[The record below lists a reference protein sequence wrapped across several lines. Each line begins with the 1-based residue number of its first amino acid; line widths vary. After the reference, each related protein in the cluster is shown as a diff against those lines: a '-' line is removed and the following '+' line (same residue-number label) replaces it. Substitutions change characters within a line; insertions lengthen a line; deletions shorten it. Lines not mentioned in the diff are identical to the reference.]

1 QEDVINLM
9 KEANKPT
16 NLKAMLGLEPDEMM
30 ATANEF
36 ADFRYHFED
45 GKVTLLFKA
54 EHYYTPEETSAMIAA
69 AGFPQI
75 TFHDNEYFS
84 SRDMKKFV
92 KVVRGKDAKSY
103 VSVNQTFANT
113 AEAETFLTELEAILN
128 AAGYDRENPEVV
140 GSRKQIALVNP
151 TQDMIVGIDLF
162 EQLDGT
168 GLVVLDFEAE

>member
-1 QEDVINLM
+1 M
-9 KEANKPT
+9 
-16 NLKAMLGLEPDEMM
+16 
-30 ATANEF
+30 
-36 ADFRYHFED
+36 
-45 GKVTLLFKA
+45 
-54 EHYYTPEETSAMIAA
+54 
-69 AGFPQI
+69 
-75 TFHDNEYFS
+75 
-84 SRDMKKFV
+84 